1 MEGWRRMMLV
11 GDTLWGLDSGDKL
24 LALRD
29 VTPDNIQGGQTTR
42 KPYTNNDDD
51 FLVRREPGQSVPS
64 VRQLQT
70 V

>member
-1 MEGWRRMMLV
+1 MLV

-29 VTPDNIQGGQTTR
+29 VTPDNIQGGQTTQE
-42 KPYTNNDDD
+42 PHTNSDDD
-51 FLVRREPGQSVPS
+51 FLVRRDPGQSLPS

-70 V
+70 I